1 MIKHIG
7 KHNNKKVVLVF
18 REVPDETHMCLVCYS
33 DSLPRMIHDEV
44 MRVLESAQGQNA
56 QSLSDPLFRSILGD
70 GRNTLEALH
79 RDGYMKK
86 VPTNQVIVTP
96 NVQSSIRLDE
106 LNTILNEMA
115 KGADATKKLAELD
128 AQQGMAANRR
138 TQKRQPGRDLG
149 DPVATE
155 PSAGIADVLSDNDL
169 AQQRRSQA
177 ANMKADAE
185 RLLKEAEALL
195 AEAEQLD
202 PKKIKNEQATKK
214 KPTTKSKKDQRTGQG
229 SMA

>member
-7 KHNNKKVVLVF
+7 KHNNKKVVLIF
-18 REVPDETHMCLVCYS
+18 REVPDENHMCLVCYS
-33 DSLPRMIHDEV
+33 DSLPRMVHDEV
-44 MRVLESAQGQNA
+44 MRVLESPQGQSA
-56 QSLSDPLFRSILGD
+56 QSLSDPLFRSMLAD

-79 RDGYMKK
+79 RDGLMKK
-86 VPTNQVIVTP
+86 VPANQVIVTP
-96 NVQSSIRLDE
+96 NKTSSIRLDE
-106 LNTILNEMA
+106 LNKILNEMA
-115 KGADATKKLAELD
+115 KGADATKRMAELD

-138 TQKRQPGRDLG
+138 TGKQGRDLG
-149 DPVATE
+149 EPVKSQSNDAV
-155 PSAGIADVLSDNDL
+155 PDVLSDSDL
-169 AQQRRSQA
+169 AVQRRTQA

-202 PKKIKNEQATKK
+202 PKTKNEQPTKK
-214 KPTTKSKKDQRTGQG
+214 KTTTKSKKDQRAGQG